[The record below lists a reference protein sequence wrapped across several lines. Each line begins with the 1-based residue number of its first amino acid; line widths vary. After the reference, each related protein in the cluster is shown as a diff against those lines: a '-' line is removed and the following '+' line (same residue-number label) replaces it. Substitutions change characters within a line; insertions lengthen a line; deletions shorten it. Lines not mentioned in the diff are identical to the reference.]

1 MTLPR
6 NLMALVAAATVL
18 AAGSALAADPPAP
31 APAPA
36 TSGCPAPDA
45 KDAVAY
51 IKNPK
56 WLRRPSGDD
65 VMRVYPPHEQREHKS
80 DRTVMDCAIADDG
93 TLQTCEVI
101 DDKKP
106 GVGFDKAALSMAKL
120 FKMPP
125 LAEQP
130 AFTGLPEC
138 IRKLGS
144 PHVVIP
150 MDWTA
155 TQTSWSGR

>member
-1 MTLPR
+1 MAFMR
-6 NLMALVAAATVL
+6 NVMVAAV
-18 AAGSALAADPPAP
+18 AAMAVAASSAMAADPAP
-31 APAPA
+31 APAAP
-36 TSGCPAPDA
+36 GCPAPDN

-56 WLRRPSGDD
+56 WVHRPSSDD
-65 VMRVYPPHEQREHKS
+65 VLRVYPPHEQKEHKS

-93 TLQTCEVI
+93 TLQSCDIIE
-101 DDKKP
+101 DKKP
-106 GVGFDKAALSMAKL
+106 GVGFDKAALSLAKL
-120 FKMPP
+120 FRTPP

-138 IRKLGS
+138 IRKLGA

-155 TQTSWSGR
+155 TTTSWSGR

>member
-1 MTLPR
+1 MVFSRKMMVLV
-6 NLMALVAAATVL
+6 VAATAM
-18 AAGSALAADPPAP
+18 AASSAMAADPVPAP
-31 APAPA
+31 AAP
-36 TSGCPAPDA
+36 GCPAPDN

-65 VMRVYPPHEQREHKS
+65 VASVYPPHAQREHKS

-93 TLQTCEVI
+93 TLQSCEVL
-101 DDKKP
+101 DDKAP
-106 GVGFDKAALSMAKL
+106 GRGFDKAALSLTKL

-125 LAEQP
+125 LAEQT

-138 IRKLGS
+138 IRKLGP

-150 MDWTA
+150 MDWSA
-155 TQTSWSGR
+155 TGTSWSGR